1 MFSKS
6 SRLYDRAFSSINYVF
21 LGIFSFV
28 CIYPF
33 YYVFIY
39 SISIPAEAQRGIY
52 LLPAGFTWANYEM
65 VFRLND
71 ILQAL
76 FISVSRT
83 VLGTVVTI
91 ICCSFFSYLV
101 AQKEMNFRKLVYR
114 FTIFTMY
121 FNAGIIPWYLTMRGL
136 GLKDNF
142 LLYIIPAA
150 ITPFYVILIKTYIEQ
165 IPFSLSES
173 AKIDGAGHIRIFSSI
188 IFPVSTPIIATIA
201 VFSAVGQWGA
211 WFDNFLL
218 VSRSDLQTLQL
229 ILYNYL
235 NTSQS
240 IANLSQ
246 LDLTRGDAA
255 RALTPQSIKATIT
268 ILTTLPIVFV
278 YPWIQ
283 KYFVKGIMLGAV
295 KG

>member
-1 MFSKS
+1 MSHPT
-6 SRLYDRAFSSINYVF
+6 SRFYDRAFNGINYT
-21 LGIFSFV
+21 LLILFSLL

-39 SISIPAEAQRGIY
+39 SISIPAEAQKGIY
-52 LLPAGFTWANYEM
+52 LLPAGFTWANFEM

-71 ILQAL
+71 IAQAF

-83 VLGTVVTI
+83 VIGTAITI
-91 ICCSFFSYLV
+91 ICSSFFSYLV
-101 AQKEMNFRKLVYR
+101 AQREMNWRKTVYR

-121 FNAGIIPWYLTMRGL
+121 FNAGIIPWYLTMKGL
-136 GLKDNF
+136 GVKDNF
-142 LLYIIPAA
+142 LLYVIPTA
-150 ITPFYVILIKTYIEQ
+150 ITPFFVILIKTYMEQ
-165 IPFSLSES
+165 IPGSLSES
-173 AKIDGAGHIRIFSSI
+173 AKIDGAGPIRIFSSV
-188 IFPVSTPIIATIA
+188 IFPISKPIVATIA

-218 VSRSDLQTLQL
+218 VSRPDLQTLQL

-235 NTSQS
+235 NSSQS

-246 LDLTRGDAA
+246 LDLTRGDAV

-268 ILTTLPIVFV
+268 ILTTLPILFV

>member
-1 MFSKS
+1 MSHPT
-6 SRLYDRAFSSINYVF
+6 SRLYDRAFNGINYT
-21 LGIFSFV
+21 LLILFSLL

-39 SISIPAEAQRGIY
+39 SISIPSEAQRGIY

-71 ILQAL
+71 IAQAF

-83 VLGTVVTI
+83 VIGTAITI
-91 ICCSFFSYLV
+91 ICSSFFSYLV
-101 AQKEMNFRKLVYR
+101 AQREMNWRKAVYR

-121 FNAGIIPWYLTMRGL
+121 FNAGIIPWYLTMKGL

-142 LLYIIPAA
+142 LLYVIPTA
-150 ITPFYVILIKTYIEQ
+150 ITPFFVILIKTYMEQ
-165 IPFSLSES
+165 IPGSLSES
-173 AKIDGAGHIRIFSSI
+173 AKIDGAGPIRIFSSV
-188 IFPVSTPIIATIA
+188 IFPISKPIVATIA
-201 VFSAVGQWGA
+201 VFSAVGQWGS

-218 VSRSDLQTLQL
+218 VSRPDLQTLQL

-235 NTSQS
+235 NSSQS

-268 ILTTLPIVFV
+268 ILTTLPILFV